1 MGVASKQ
8 RKPNERLRYQRHLR
22 GWTLRDVAD
31 KLYDLCASEEQR
43 ESGMSAD
50 TVGRWELG
58 VSKPSLFYQ
67 QKLCVL
73 FETSAEELGL
83 IEPLPPSQAGLPGV
97 ASRGQPVAAVP
108 LPSASQPIDLLAEAP
123 GLVPEE
129 LLGAWLAAGAIDLSA
144 LFAEGWTLEEV
155 LNSLQVV
162 LKGVQAM
169 PNVSRGK
176 LLQLGAA
183 AMLSSVAVPEGNH
196 LSAEERSRLHS
207 ALGES
212 IAAGWKLFHTSSMP
226 QVLAVGQAQLF
237 LVQQASSNLYPS
249 VQAFFYSVVY
259 RLIGAVLHFQ
269 SRYEEAYQAHEKAY
283 IAALEGADAWNM
295 AQSRSWQA
303 YGLRE
308 RGNYLEALQVAD
320 AALQLVSHQN
330 DTESIRLRARLLAF
344 SAENAALLNDA
355 EEVKTRLSASEKL
368 LEHLPGYHEEFDGVS
383 WLQQAGSCALSLG
396 QYDVAT
402 ARLQQALDELPRQ
415 WTLRFVSTAVP
426 LVTAL
431 TRTGEMEE
439 ALLIAEK
446 TIPVIKF
453 LQSPALAQEF
463 NNYLQAEL
471 IASFPNDKRCKS
483 FVVDAQRQLALA

>member
-1 MGVASKQ
+1 MGTASK
-8 RKPNERLRYQRHLR
+8 RRNPNERLRYQRHLH

-31 KLYDLCASEEQR
+31 KLYDLCVSEEER

-67 QKLCVL
+67 QKLCAL
-73 FETSAEELGL
+73 FGTSAEELGL
-83 IEPLPPSQAGLPGV
+83 IEPLPMPEEPLPGV
-97 ASRGQPVAAVP
+97 ASRGQPVAVVP
-108 LPSASQPIDLLAEAP
+108 FSPNSQPLALLDEAP
-123 GLVPEE
+123 GSSSEQA
-129 LLGAWLAAGAIDLSA
+129 LGAWLAAGAADLSA

-155 LNSLQVV
+155 LSSLQVV

-169 PNVSRGK
+169 PNLSRRK

-183 AMLSSVAVPEGNH
+183 AAISSVPIPEGKH
-196 LSAEERSRLHS
+196 SPAEERIRLHS

-212 IAAGWKLFHTSSMP
+212 IGAGWKLFHTSSMP
-226 QVLAVGQAQLF
+226 QALAVGQAQLF

-259 RLIGAVLHFQ
+259 RLIGAALHFQ

-308 RGNYLEALQVAD
+308 RGNYLEALRVAD
-320 AALQLVSHQN
+320 AALRLVSHQN
-330 DTESIRLRARLLAF
+330 DIESVRLRARLLAF
-344 SAENAALLNDA
+344 SAENAALLNDV
-355 EEVKTRLSASEKL
+355 EEVKTRLSASEEL
-368 LEHLPGYHEEFDGVS
+368 LEHLPGYHEEFDRVS

-396 QYDVAT
+396 QYDVAR

-426 LVTAL
+426 LVITL

-446 TIPVIKF
+446 TVPIIKF

-483 FVVDAQRQLALA
+483 FVIDAQQQLALA